1 MPRRLVTL
9 PRTPGMALDIVSYG
23 RRGPLAAGRLTGAQV
38 AQVERTVRRVPE
50 VVVKVSGGARE
61 RAGVLAH
68 LKYID
73 RHGRLPI
80 ETDDGR
86 RLEGREAAPSLT
98 EEWALELCAGAHRP
112 RPADG
117 QPDRRPKLVHNIVLS
132 MPGRTPPEA
141 VLAAARNFARE
152 NFALQYRY
160 AMVLHTDQAHPH
172 VHLVVKAEH
181 EFEPRQRLVIRKS
194 TLRDWREQFAAF
206 LREEGVAANATP
218 RPLRG
223 QTEAAKKDAV
233 HHRLRDLA
241 AYRALSPQERIE
253 RAPPVASTFMRIKVE
268 AIARTLGAPADGAEV
283 SARHA
288 LADSRQQV
296 MADWSATAAILRRQ
310 GLGGLAAEV
319 ERFAADLPAVQTER
333 ERIARCLADVL
344 RASREA
350 RTRGRDR

>member
-1 MPRRLVTL
+1 
-9 PRTPGMALDIVSYG
+9 
-23 RRGPLAAGRLTGAQV
+23 
-38 AQVERTVRRVPE
+38 
-50 VVVKVSGGARE
+50 
-61 RAGVLAH
+61 
-68 LKYID
+68 
-73 RHGRLPI
+73 
-80 ETDDGR
+80 
-86 RLEGREAAPSLT
+86 
-98 EEWALELCAGAHRP
+98 
-112 RPADG
+112 
-117 QPDRRPKLVHNIVLS
+117 

-194 TLRDWREQFAAF
+194 TLRDWREQFAAL

-223 QTEAAKKDAV
+223 QTEPAKKDVV

-253 RAPPVASTFMRIKVE
+253 RAPPAESTFMRRKVE
-268 AIARTLGAPADGAEV
+268 VIARTLGAPSDGAEA
-283 SARHA
+283 SARNA

-310 GLGGLAAEV
+310 GLGGLADEV
-319 ERFAADLPAVQTER
+319 ERFTAELPAVQTER
-333 ERIARCLADVL
+333 ERIARGLADVL

-350 RTRGRDR
+350 RTRGRGR